1 MKNIK
6 KLINAVLICSFMFGV
21 NYPIANASNSQSSI
35 IITNNNTNN
44 INSESIITTPN
55 GGLNASDFKPQ
66 DNLPEKNYN
75 SENWAD
81 DLYSVDDLLGGK
93 SNVTMDDFEDTV
105 LNKMLE
111 IVSLMQTFTKPFCI
125 ILFILCALGI
135 LMSIVFDTK
144 KQKAFILGLI
154 LSVITY
160 VGVIFAPD
168 IVLFFAGWLSF

>member
-1 MKNIK
+1 MITEISLNNIEQVTDNDLITKKTILEDLSNNPFGKYLILTTDNDIIGYLYYSDIYDRAEINQFEVEISHRNCGKGK
-6 KLINAVLICSFMFGV
+6 KL
-21 NYPIANASNSQSSI
+21 
-35 IITNNNTNN
+35 
-44 INSESIITTPN
+44 
-55 GGLNASDFKPQ
+55 
-66 DNLPEKNYN
+66 
-75 SENWAD
+75 
-81 DLYSVDDLLGGK
+81 
-93 SNVTMDDFEDTV
+93 

-111 IVSLMQTFTKPFCI
+111 VVSLMQTFAKPFCI

>member
-6 KLINAVLICSFMFGV
+6 KLINTVLIGSFMFGISCSIV
-21 NYPIANASNSQSSI
+21 NASNSQSSI
-35 IITNNNTNN
+35 IINNNNAGT
-44 INSESIITTPN
+44 ESVITTPN
-55 GGLNASDFKPQ
+55 GGLNANDFKPQ

-81 DLYSVDDLLGGK
+81 DLYSADDLLGGK
-93 SNVTMDDFEDTV
+93 SNVTMDDFEDTI

-111 IVSLMQTFTKPFCI
+111 VVSLMQTFAKPFCI

-144 KQKAFILGLI
+144 KQKTFILGLM

-160 VGVIFAPD
+160 VGVIFAPN